1 MLTAPVAIVGL
12 HLRAEIA
19 PRRTL
24 TRRYQVSTQGG
35 RQPRGRGDSKELF
48 YLSPTR
54 NSIVGVSVDEK
65 ADSISLGTL
74 ASPVQFRRLWSDA
87 FQHLRYD
94 SRRSTLSYRINQLAK
109 EHCSPHAR
117 HKL

>member
-1 MLTAPVAIVGL
+1 MLNAPVAIVGL
-12 HLRAEIA
+12 HLSAEIA

-35 RQPRGRGDSKELF
+35 RQPRWRGDSKELF

-74 ASPVQFRRLWSDA
+74 RTLFSSDGYGATLFSTFDMTADGRRFLIA
-87 FQHLRYD
+87 
-94 SRRSTLSYRINQLAK
+94 
-109 EHCSPHAR
+109 
-117 HKL
+117 